1 LYEALP
7 SSTPHDEVARVVV
20 VVATVVVVVVVVV
33 PALAGTAKP
42 TDPARVAATSAPAEN
57 FFIAT

>member
-1 LYEALP
+1 
-7 SSTPHDEVARVVV
+7 VV